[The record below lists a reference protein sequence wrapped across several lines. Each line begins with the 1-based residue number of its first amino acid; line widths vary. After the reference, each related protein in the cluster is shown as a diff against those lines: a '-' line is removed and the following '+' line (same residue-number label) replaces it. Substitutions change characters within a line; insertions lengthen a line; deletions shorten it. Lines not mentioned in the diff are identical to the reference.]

1 MLSALF
7 GSGAGKNSS
16 LVPFSEAVQTRFYQ
30 LFLEVHVLKFIPF
43 ALIFFLSG
51 CASSGVVP
59 LTTDKFMISKNTA
72 KIGGG
77 ISASAASEV
86 HQEANEFCTTQG
98 KKVETVDL
106 QLTPGRAGSL
116 GNVTLQFRC
125 I

>member
-1 MLSALF
+1 MKYISFVLTLL
-7 GSGAGKNSS
+7 
-16 LVPFSEAVQTRFYQ
+16 LV
-30 LFLEVHVLKFIPF
+30 
-43 ALIFFLSG
+43 G

-59 LTTDKFMISKNTA
+59 LTNDKFMISKNTA
-72 KIGGG
+72 RLGGG

-86 HQEANEFCTTQG
+86 HEEANDFCTKQG
-98 KKVETVDL
+98 KKVEEVDM